1 MEKRREKRLK
11 KRVLVKFGESVL
23 ERIGFTSNLSKSG
36 LYINSTQIYPSG
48 RKIQILLSD
57 GNYNF
62 SLKGEVKWSIK
73 YPSHFHSYI
82 PSGMGIIIKEAP
94 GDYYDFVGRT

>member
-1 MEKRREKRLK
+1 MEKRKERRLK
-11 KRVLVKFGESVL
+11 KRVMVKFGESIL
-23 ERIGFTSNLSKSG
+23 ERIGFTSNLSQNG

-48 RKIQILLSD
+48 KKIKILLSD
-57 GNYNF
+57 GGKSF

-82 PSGMGIIIKEAP
+82 PSGMGVYIKEAP
-94 GDYYDFVGRT
+94 GDFYEFVREI